1 VDTNDLQVLAGYLEK
16 RGLQVV
22 VNEPGMRLLAT
33 NLLNSRLS
41 EEITST
47 GDRYVTSFDYEIGE
61 RGRETECAERIAQ
74 MLALGPASGRGR
86 SA

>member
-1 VDTNDLQVLAGYLEK
+1 MDTDDLRLLAGYLEK

-22 VNEPGMRLLAT
+22 VNEPDMRLLAT
-33 NLLNSRLS
+33 NPLNSRLS
-41 EEITST
+41 EEITAT

-61 RGRETECAERIAQ
+61 HGRETECAERIAQ
-74 MLALGPASGRGR
+74 MLALGPLSVHGR